1 MAGVTFLLMH
11 NSTFTTYYSS
21 GLNPLAAVTDA
32 LPNNISGG
40 GQFHAGVLK
49 KPTNLADLS
58 QQAFQGYQES
68 GIHEGLIY
76 GGIFIENSAGGCVSL

>member
-1 MAGVTFLLMH
+1 MFDSL
-11 NSTFTTYYSS
+11 FTTYYSC
-21 GLNPLAAVTDA
+21 GLEPLKDVTGP
-32 LPNNISGG
+32 LPNNLTGG

-58 QQAFQGYQES
+58 QQAFEGYQES

-76 GGIFIENSAGGCVSL
+76 GGIFIENSAGGCVSV